1 MNDYAPSGDYIEWN
15 NEWSYP
21 LQWLWESEPAR
32 IQFQQNCYRVNLAM
46 IGKPWCNLYQEE
58 LHSNLDKFSDPAEK
72 ARFEKECEKVPE
84 GHSFV
89 LAEAVQT
96 RANQMA
102 GGVDTYEY
110 QINDPYGIIDDDTE
124 ANLAACCAQDYI
136 RNDLEKLAPTIT
148 RDISRYGL
156 SAILVTY
163 DQKHKE
169 NKVTRINPKN
179 TWWDTMYSSTGN
191 ERFRGYSTMIDWRTL
206 KKMIK
211 DSGDEVNLEIK
222 APTESIF
229 DEKGN
234 LKEPEDEKATY
245 SRRKIRTLNGLDI
258 YVEDM
263 NKLAAAPG
271 LQGFSSQFYWD
282 YDHDLR
288 SCYNLNW
295 YHTFATDPKA
305 QTNSG
310 YHGMD
315 VELTVIYD
323 LNRRIEFKIINRR
336 FVIARNK
343 SAFRRNIAFP
353 ITDPRADTITY
364 RFDKFRLNCPLIFE
378 WEDQDDRDKYPFPTS
393 MLLHLLDL
401 HDELCA
407 WRAKRDHVSKILS
420 ILRINTNGADA
431 RTLRGVMNIMGIT
444 LDSLQGD
451 VKSVMLEYSYDPID
465 SQIAHL
471 EETMKN
477 RLSAYNQFDALQMVG
492 DRASAQEAGQA
503 PAAIAGGLATLQN
516 SVMDVYAKIARQM
529 IANRVVYSPTGEFPI
544 INEGQYSTITIEQMA
559 LEAVVVVKSKLA
571 KKILERQAA
580 TDAVTLLPILSQG
593 LFNQEGVARL
603 VELATMGLIPR
614 RVAASYIQPPQ
625 PSEAELAAAQ
635 QQAAND
641 AMMLQQNQMAYEQNP
656 LPYEAENAMDNA
668 SSPEEI
674 DEIIGQVSQTPA
686 GEEIGISQIDMTE
699 QDTGMSTN
707 LEAQTNEFGSTLAN
721 ASSVI

>member
-1 MNDYAPSGDYIEWN
+1 MNENEVMNNDYIDWN
-15 NEWSYP
+15 QENSYV

-32 IQFQQNCYRVNLAM
+32 IQFQQNCYRTNLAM
-46 IGKPWCNLYQEE
+46 IGKPSRNLYQEE
-58 LHSNLDKFSDPAEK
+58 LYSNLDKFSDPAEK
-72 ARFEKECEKVPE
+72 ARFEKECQKVPE

-124 ANLAACCAQDYI
+124 ANLAACCAQDYV
-136 RNDLEKLAPTIT
+136 RNGLEKLAPTIS
-148 RDISRYGL
+148 RDITRYGL
-156 SAILVTY
+156 SATLVTY
-163 DQKHKE
+163 DPKHKV
-169 NKVTRINPKN
+169 NKVERINPKN

-211 DSGDEVNLEIK
+211 DSGDEVNLDIK

-229 DEKGN
+229 GEDGK
-234 LKEPEDEKATY
+234 LKKPEDEKATY

-263 NKLAAAPG
+263 NRLAKAPA
-271 LQGFSSQFYWD
+271 LQGFSSQYYWD

-295 YHTFATDPKA
+295 YHTFATNAKA

-336 FVIARNK
+336 FVIAKNK
-343 SAFRRNIAFP
+343 TAFRRNIAFP
-353 ITDPRADTITY
+353 ITDPRTDTITY
-364 RFDKFRLNCPLIFE
+364 RFDKFRLDCPLIFE

-407 WRAKRDHVSKILS
+407 WRAKRSHVSKILS

-431 RTLRGVMNIMGIT
+431 RTLRGVMNIMGVT

-451 VKSVMLEYSYDPID
+451 IKSIMLEYSYDPID
-465 SQIAHL
+465 SQISHL
-471 EETMKN
+471 EQTIKE
-477 RLSAYNQFDALQMVG
+477 RLNAYNQFDAMEAMG
-492 DRASAQEAGQA
+492 DRASAAESGM
-503 PAAIAGGLATLQN
+503 AIGAVAQGLATLQN
-516 SVMDVYAKIARQM
+516 SVMEVYAKIARQM

-544 INEGQYSTITIEQMA
+544 VNDGNYSSVTIQQMA
-559 LEAVVVVKSKLA
+559 LEAIIVVKSKLA
-571 KKILERQAA
+571 KKIQERTLA
-580 TDAVTLLPILSQG
+580 TNAITLIPMLSQG
-593 LFNQEGVARL
+593 IFDQNGIAML
-603 VELATMGLIPR
+603 VEQATMGNIPR
-614 RVAASYIQPPQ
+614 KMAASFMQPSQ
-625 PSEAELAAAQ
+625 PSEAEIAAAQ

-656 LPYEAENAMDNA
+656 LQYEVEAATQNA
-668 SSPEEI
+668 SPEEI
-674 DEIIGQVSQTPA
+674 DEMIAEVSQSPQ
-686 GEEIGISQIDMTE
+686 GEEVDITQLDMLN
-699 QDTGMSTN
+699 QDGSMATN
-707 LEAQTNEFGSTLAN
+707 LEGQTNEFGSALAN
-721 ASSVI
+721 SNSMI